1 METKPIKIV
10 KKQVSAF
17 QNEDID
23 TVVDLLEKQIQ
34 QLYLS
39 DEIPWVVGYSG
50 GKDSTAT
57 HGISSLK

>member
-23 TVVDLLEKQIQ
+23 KVVDLLEKQIQ

-39 DEIPWVVGYSG
+39 DE
-50 GKDSTAT
+50 
-57 HGISSLK
+57 